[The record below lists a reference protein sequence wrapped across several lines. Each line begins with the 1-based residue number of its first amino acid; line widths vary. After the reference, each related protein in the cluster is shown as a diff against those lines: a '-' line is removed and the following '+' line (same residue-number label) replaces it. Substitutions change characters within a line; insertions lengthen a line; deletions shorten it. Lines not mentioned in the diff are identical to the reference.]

1 MFNNIVYFI
10 IILLIFHID
19 IDYPSDP
26 PETSL
31 SYTLGMVFLG
41 WLAFVAYCRWGV
53 QRLLGR
59 VREDGKNDGRL
70 TGEYQGLVFR
80 TSILAILFFAVDVHV
95 FSLKAWLRIIPG
107 LEYFSVLEGVLGIS
121 TFFLYLFTIWYIS
134 HPAYEVIFQD
144 KISRRSF
151 VLSHFRLNMPIL
163 FPWLL
168 LTFSFDLLAFTP
180 WGGPE
185 SLLNSPIGRFVFFA
199 VFLII
204 LMVFLPEL
212 IRYWW
217 GCRPFASSERIR
229 DLKEFLQEKGLQ
241 YRDILRWPI
250 FEGRLMTA
258 GIMGIVPRYRYILIT
273 DKLMGI
279 LSQEELKAVA
289 AHEMG
294 HAKHRHLLYYIV
306 FILGYMIL
314 SFGLF
319 DIFVYFFAAQPF
331 IVELAERAEDSSRS
345 LFQLLVS
352 LPILLSIFVYF
363 RYVIGFFMRNF
374 ERQADLHSALT
385 METPRPVISSLEKIA
400 LLSGKS
406 RALPSWHHFSIKE
419 RVDYLWRFL
428 SEPGLVRRHNRF
440 VRTSFVLYLICI
452 IGLGYFVNSEV
463 MRQNVNYALIGKTL
477 EQQLVKEPD
486 NMVLHE
492 SVAMIY
498 NEMGR
503 LKEAVETYER
513 VIDLDPS
520 RAVALN
526 NLAWIMVTA
535 PDKDLRDRQRALVLA
550 KEAVKLER
558 SPIFLDTLAEAYYEN
573 GLIPEAIDTI
583 KEAISAATEGRD
595 YYEEQLEKFETVQP
609 PSHKGTKD

>member
-10 IILLIFHID
+10 IVLLIFHID

-31 SYTLGMVFLG
+31 FYSLGMVFLG

-53 QRLLGR
+53 QNLLR
-59 VREDGKNDGRL
+59 RFRKDDKNDGHL
-70 TGEYQGLVFR
+70 TREYQRLVFR
-80 TSILAILFFAVDVHV
+80 TSVLAIVLFAVDVHV
-95 FSLKAWLRIIPG
+95 FSLKAWLRTIPG
-107 LEYFSVLEGVLGIS
+107 LEYFSALEGLLGIS
-121 TFFLYLFTIWYIS
+121 AFFLYLFTIWFACHS
-134 HPAYEVIFQD
+134 AYEVIFQD

-168 LTFSFDLLAFTP
+168 LTLSFDLLAFTP

-185 SLLNSPIGRFVFFA
+185 SFLNNPIGLFVFFT

-212 IRYWW
+212 VRYWW

-229 DLKEFLQEKGLQ
+229 DLKEFLQEKGLR
-241 YRDILRWPI
+241 YRDILSWPI

-258 GIMGIVPRYRYILIT
+258 AIMGIVPRYRYILIT

-294 HAKHRHLLYYIV
+294 HAKYRHLLYYIL
-306 FILGYMIL
+306 FILGYMVV

-331 IVELAERAEDSSRS
+331 ILELAERAEGNSGS

-352 LPILLSIFVYF
+352 LPILLSIFLYF

-406 RALPSWHHFSIKE
+406 RELPSWHHFSIKE
-419 RVDYLWRFL
+419 RVDYLWRFF
-428 SEPGLVRRHNRF
+428 SEPGLARRHNRF
-440 VRTSFVLYLICI
+440 LRINFVLYLICI
-452 IGLGYFVNSEV
+452 IGLGYLVNSKV
-463 MRQNVNYALIGKTL
+463 MRQNINYALIGKTL
-477 EQQLVKEPD
+477 EQQLAKEPD
-486 NMVLHE
+486 NIVLYE
-492 SVAMIY
+492 NVAMIY
-498 NEMGR
+498 HEMGR
-503 LKEAVETYER
+503 LKEAIETYKK
-513 VIDLDPS
+513 VIRLDPS
-520 RAVALN
+520 RAAALN

-535 PDKDLRDRQRALVLA
+535 PDKDLRDRRHALALA
-550 KEAVKLER
+550 KEAVELER
-558 SPIFLDTLAEAYYEN
+558 SPVFLDTLAEAYYEN
-573 GLIPEAIDTI
+573 DMIPEAIDTI
-583 KEAISAATEGRD
+583 KEAISAATENKK
-595 YYEEQLEKFETVQP
+595 YYEEQLAKFKTVRPQ
-609 PSHKGTKD
+609 SN

>member
-10 IILLIFHID
+10 IVLLIYHID

-31 SYTLGMVFLG
+31 SYTLVMVFIA
-41 WLAFVAYCRWGV
+41 WLAFAAYCRLGV
-53 QRLLGR
+53 HRLLER
-59 VREDGKNDGRL
+59 VRKNDGNDGRL
-70 TGEYQGLVFR
+70 TGEYQRLVFR
-80 TSILAILFFAVDVHV
+80 TSVLAIVLFAVDVHV
-95 FSLKAWLRIIPG
+95 LSLKAWLRTIPG
-107 LEYFSVLEGVLGIS
+107 LEYFSVFEGLLGIS
-121 TFFLYLFTIWYIS
+121 IFFLYLFTIWFTCHS
-134 HPAYEVIFQD
+134 AYEVIFQN

-185 SLLNSPIGRFVFFA
+185 SFLNSPIGLFVFFA

-204 LMVFLPEL
+204 LMIFLPEL
-212 IRYWW
+212 VRYWW
-217 GCRPFASSERIR
+217 GCRPFASSYRIN
-229 DLKEFLQEKGLQ
+229 DLKNFLQEKGLR
-241 YRDILRWPI
+241 YRNILRWPI
-250 FEGRLMTA
+250 FEGRMMTA
-258 GIMGIVPRYRYILIT
+258 AIMGIVPKYRYILIT

-306 FILGYMIL
+306 FILGYMVV

-331 IVELAERAEDSSRS
+331 ILKLAESAEGNSRS
-345 LFQLLVS
+345 LFQLLVA

-385 METPRPVISSLEKIA
+385 METPRHVISSLEKIA

-406 RALPSWHHFSIKE
+406 RDLPSWHHFSIKE

-428 SEPGLVRRHNRF
+428 SEPGLARRHNRF
-440 VRTSFVLYLICI
+440 VRSAFVLYLLCI
-452 IGLGYFVNSEV
+452 IGLGYFVNSKV
-463 MRQNVNYALIGKTL
+463 MRHNIDYALIGKTL
-477 EQQLVKEPD
+477 EQQLEKEPD
-486 NMVLHE
+486 NIVIHE
-492 SVAMIY
+492 NVAMIY
-498 NEMGR
+498 HEMGR
-503 LKEAVETYER
+503 LKEAIETYKK
-513 VIDLDPS
+513 VIRLDPT

-535 PDKDLRDRQRALVLA
+535 PDKDLRDRQRALALA

-558 SPIFLDTLAEAYYEN
+558 SSVFLDTLAEAYYEN
-573 GLIPEAIDTI
+573 GMIAEAIDTI
-583 KEAISAATEGRD
+583 KEALSAATENRN
-595 YYEEQLEKFETVQP
+595 YYEEQLEKFQTIHP
-609 PSHKGTKD
+609 LGHKETKD

>member
-10 IILLIFHID
+10 IVLFIFHID
-19 IDYPSDP
+19 IDFPTDS

-31 SYTLGMVFLG
+31 AYTLAMVLFG
-41 WLAFVAYCRWGV
+41 WVVFVVYCHRSV
-53 QRLLGR
+53 QHLKER
-59 VREDGKNDGRL
+59 VRKDDKNDGRP
-70 TGEYQGLVFR
+70 TGEYQGMVFR
-80 TSILAILFFAVDVHV
+80 ASVLAIVLFAVDVHV
-95 FSLKAWLRIIPG
+95 FSLKAWLRTIPG

-121 TFFLYLFTIWYIS
+121 VFFLYLFTIWYTCHS
-134 HPAYEVIFQD
+134 VYEVIFQG
-144 KISRRSF
+144 KISRKSF
-151 VLSHFRLNMPIL
+151 VLSHFKLNMPIL

-180 WGGPE
+180 WGEPE
-185 SLLNSPIGRFVFFA
+185 SLLNSPIGMLIFFA
-199 VFLII
+199 VFLMI

-217 GCRPFASSERIR
+217 GCRPFESSERIR
-229 DLKEFLQEKGLQ
+229 DLKVFLEEKGLR
-241 YRDILRWPI
+241 YRNILRWPI

-294 HAKHRHLLYYIV
+294 HAKHRHLLYYII
-306 FILGYMIL
+306 FILGFMIL

-319 DIFVYFFAAQPF
+319 DIFAYFFAAQPF
-331 IVELAERAEDSSRS
+331 ILELAERTGDSSRS

-352 LPILLSIFVYF
+352 LPILLSIFLYF
-363 RYVIGFFMRNF
+363 RYILGFFMRNF

-385 METPRPVISSLEKIA
+385 METPQPVISSLEKIA

-419 RVDYLWRFL
+419 RVDYLQRFFNDPGMARRHKRFL
-428 SEPGLVRRHNRF
+428 NI
-440 VRTSFVLYLICI
+440 SFIIYLTCI
-452 IGLGYFVNSEV
+452 IGFGYLVNSSV
-463 MRQNVNYALIGKTL
+463 MRQNIYYALIGKTL
-477 EQQLVKEPD
+477 EHQLAKEPD
-486 NMVLHE
+486 NIALYE
-492 SVAMIY
+492 NVAMIY

-503 LKEAVETYER
+503 LKEAIETYER
-513 VIDLDPS
+513 VISIDPS

-535 PDKDLRDRQRALVLA
+535 PDKELRNRQRALILA
-550 KEAVKLER
+550 KEAVKIER

-573 GLIPEAIDTI
+573 NMIPEAIDTI
-583 KEAISAATEGRD
+583 KEAISAATEDRN
-595 YYEEQLEKFETVQP
+595 YYEEQLAKFQTIQPLGYKETEN
-609 PSHKGTKD
+609 

>member
-10 IILLIFHID
+10 IILLIFYID
-19 IDYPSDP
+19 IDYPSGP

-53 QRLLGR
+53 QRLLRR
-59 VREDGKNDGRL
+59 VRENDRNDGRL
-70 TGEYQGLVFR
+70 TGEYQRLVFR
-80 TSILAILFFAVDVHV
+80 SSVLAILLFAVDVHV

-121 TFFLYLFTIWYIS
+121 IFFLYLFTIWYIS
-134 HPAYEVIFQD
+134 HSAYEVIFQD

-168 LTFSFDLLAFTP
+168 LTFSFDLLALTP

-185 SLLNSPIGRFVFFA
+185 SVLNSPIGLFIFFA
-199 VFLII
+199 VFLMI

-217 GCRPFASSERIR
+217 GCHPFASSERIR

-331 IVELAERAEDSSRS
+331 IVELAGRAEESSRS

-352 LPILLSIFVYF
+352 LPIILSIFVYF

-374 ERQADLHSALT
+374 ERQADLHSALI

-428 SEPGLVRRHNRF
+428 SEPGLARRHDRF
-440 VRTSFVLYLICI
+440 VRISFVFYLICI
-452 IGLGYFVNSEV
+452 IGLGYFVNSKA
-463 MRQNVNYALIGKTL
+463 MQQNVNYALVGKML
-477 EQQLVKEPD
+477 ERRLVKEPD
-486 NMVLHE
+486 NMVLYE
-492 SVAMIY
+492 NVAMIY
-498 NEMGR
+498 HEMGR
-503 LKEAVETYER
+503 LKEAIETYER
-513 VIDLDPS
+513 VIELDPS

-550 KEAVKLER
+550 KKAVKLER

-583 KEAISAATEGRD
+583 KEAISAASDDKD
-595 YYEEQLEKFETVQP
+595 YYEEQLEKFETIP
-609 PSHKGTKD
+609 PQCHKGTKN

>member
-10 IILLIFHID
+10 IVLLIFHID

-31 SYTLGMVFLG
+31 SYTLGMSFFF
-41 WLAFVAYCRWGV
+41 WLAFVAYCRLGV
-53 QRLLGR
+53 RRLLDR
-59 VREDGKNDGRL
+59 VRRNDGNDGRL

-80 TSILAILFFAVDVHV
+80 ASVLAIVLFSVDIHV
-95 FSLKAWLRIIPG
+95 FSLKAWLRTIPG
-107 LEYFSVLEGVLGIS
+107 LEHFSVLEGLLGIS
-121 TFFLYLFTIWYIS
+121 IFFLYLFTIWFVCHS
-134 HPAYEVIFQD
+134 AYEVIFQNM
-144 KISRRSF
+144 ISRRSF

-185 SLLNSPIGRFVFFA
+185 SLLNSTIGLFVFFT
-199 VFLII
+199 VFLLI

-212 IRYWW
+212 VRYWW
-217 GCRPFASSERIR
+217 GCHPFASSDRVN
-229 DLKEFLQEKGLQ
+229 DLKGFLQEKGLR

-250 FEGRLMTA
+250 FEGRMMTA
-258 GIMGIVPRYRYILIT
+258 AIMGIVPRYRYILFT

-306 FILGYMIL
+306 FILGYMVL
-314 SFGLF
+314 SFGLY
-319 DIFVYFFAAQPF
+319 DIFIYFFAAQPF
-331 IVELAERAEDSSRS
+331 ILELAERAEGSSRS

-406 RALPSWHHFSIKE
+406 RTLPSWHHFSIKE

-428 SEPGLVRRHNRF
+428 SEPGLARRHNRF
-440 VRTSFVLYLICI
+440 VGISFILYLILI
-452 IGLGYFVNSEV
+452 IGLGYFVNSKV
-463 MRQNVNYALIGKTL
+463 MTQNVKYALIGKTL
-477 EQQLVKEPD
+477 EQQLEREP
-486 NMVLHE
+486 NNIVLYE
-492 SVAMIY
+492 NVAMIY
-498 NEMGR
+498 HEMGK
-503 LKEAVETYER
+503 LKDAIETYEK
-513 VIDLDPS
+513 VIRLDPS

-526 NLAWIMVTA
+526 NLAWILGTA
-535 PDKDLRDRQRALVLA
+535 PDKDLRDPQRALLLA
-550 KEAVKLER
+550 KEAVKHER
-558 SPIFLDTLAEAYYEN
+558 SPVFLDTLAEAYYEN
-573 GLIPEAIDTI
+573 GLISEAIETI
-583 KEAISAATEGRD
+583 KEAISAATENRN
-595 YYEEQLEKFETVQP
+595 YYQEQLEKFQTIQP
-609 PSHKGTKD
+609 SIH

>member
-26 PETSL
+26 PETPL
-31 SYTLGMVFLG
+31 SYTLGMAFLG
-41 WLAFVAYCRWGV
+41 WLTFVAYCRWSV
-53 QRLLGR
+53 QRLLRR
-59 VREDGKNDGRL
+59 VEEDEENDGRL
-70 TGEYQGLVFR
+70 TGEYQGLIFR
-80 TSILAILFFAVDVHV
+80 TSVLAILFFAVDVHV
-95 FSLKAWLRIIPG
+95 LSLKAWFRIIPG
-107 LEYFSVLEGVLGIS
+107 LEHFSVLEGILGV
-121 TFFLYLFTIWYIS
+121 TVFFLYLFTIWYICHS
-134 HPAYEVIFQD
+134 AYEVIFQD
-144 KISRRSF
+144 KISKRSY

-180 WGGPE
+180 WGGQE
-185 SLLNSPIGRFVFFA
+185 SLLNRPIGLLLFFA
-199 VFLII
+199 AFLMI

-217 GCRPFASSERIR
+217 GCRPFPPSERIE

-241 YRDILRWPI
+241 YRNILRWPI

-258 GIMGIVPRYRYILIT
+258 GIMGIVSRYRYILIT
-273 DKLMGI
+273 DRLMGI
-279 LSQEELKAVA
+279 LSQEELRAVA

-294 HAKHRHLLYYIV
+294 HAKHHHLFYYIV

-319 DIFVYFFAAQPF
+319 DIFGHFFAVQPF
-331 IVELAERAEDSSRS
+331 ILELTTSPEGGSIS
-345 LFQLLVS
+345 LFQLLVF

-400 LLSGKS
+400 LFSGKN

-419 RVDYLWRFL
+419 RVDYLWRF
-428 SEPGLVRRHNRF
+428 SREPRLARRHNRF
-440 VRTSFVLYLICI
+440 VRISFLLYLICV
-452 IGLGYFVNSEV
+452 IGLGYFVNSTIV
-463 MRQNVNYALIGKTL
+463 RQNVYYALMDNTL
-477 EQQLVKEPD
+477 EQQLAKDPNNV
-486 NMVLHE
+486 VLHE
-492 SVAMIY
+492 TVAMIY
-498 NEMGR
+498 HEMGR

-513 VIDLDPS
+513 VINLDPS

-526 NLAWIMVTA
+526 NLAWIMITA
-535 PDKDLRDRQRALVLA
+535 SDKDLRDRQRGLVLA
-550 KEAVKLER
+550 KEAVKWER

-573 GLIPEAIDTI
+573 GLIPEAIDAI
-583 KEAISAATEGRD
+583 REAISSETEDKD
-595 YYEEQLEKFETVQP
+595 YYEEQLEKFETIQP
-609 PSHKGTKD
+609 LSQ